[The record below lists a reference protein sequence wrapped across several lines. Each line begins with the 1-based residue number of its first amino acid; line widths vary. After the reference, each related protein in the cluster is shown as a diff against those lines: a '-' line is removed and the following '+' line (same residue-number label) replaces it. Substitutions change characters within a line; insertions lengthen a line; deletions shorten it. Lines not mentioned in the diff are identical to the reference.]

1 MNLKSYLNGKEKKK
15 TVEMIKSQQGTETDV
30 W

>member
-1 MNLKSYLNGKEKKK
+1 MNLKSYLNGKEKK